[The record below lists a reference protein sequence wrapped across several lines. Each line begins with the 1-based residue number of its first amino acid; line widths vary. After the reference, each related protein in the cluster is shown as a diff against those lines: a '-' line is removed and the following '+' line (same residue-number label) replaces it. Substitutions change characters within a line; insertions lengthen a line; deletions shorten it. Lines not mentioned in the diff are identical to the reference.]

1 MNTNVATS
9 PRFGK
14 LECAVGVLTA
24 VVLAC
29 VLGLM
34 TTDFH
39 LFAAADSPAANGAP
53 DILQVEKHAERRVGR
68 MPNKSEKINPSPA
81 TTQPSVPEKSILLV
95 TESKVGPVSECK
107 GEPVG
112 NTKLKRTASQGEAQ
126 EPPEPAGAAAPLRNA
141 PHPGFSP
148 ELASQDSIGKTVL
161 TVAII
166 IALTIIAPLVLVHC
180 LFGLLRRHS
189 QHFGPLIR
197 IEYVG
202 APPMGVGPFTVNSL
216 GATGAVQEATPAAL
230 ERNNQFGVGQA
241 ESAHAHTAKQF
252 DLGPTFETQ
261 RQLKEQ
267 QAQRLE
273 EAVLQQLFE
282 DNLKLQAQID
292 LAKEQQQDAPSGEN
306 G

>member
-1 MNTNVATS
+1 MTS
-9 PRFGK
+9 
-14 LECAVGVLTA
+14 
-24 VVLAC
+24 
-29 VLGLM
+29 
-34 TTDFH
+34 DFH
-39 LFAAADSPAANGAP
+39 LFTAADSPAANGAP
-53 DILQVEKHAERRVGR
+53 EILQVEKHAERRVGR

-81 TTQPSVPEKSILLV
+81 TTHPSGPGKSILLV
-95 TESKVGPVSECK
+95 SEWKDGPV
-107 GEPVG
+107 GD
-112 NTKLKRTASQGEAQ
+112 TKSKRTASQGEAQ
-126 EPPEPAGAAAPLRNA
+126 EPPEPAGAAAPSRNA

-148 ELASQDSIGKTVL
+148 ELASNDSIGKTVL

-166 IALTIIAPLVLVHC
+166 FALAIIAPLVVVHC

-189 QHFGPLIR
+189 HHFGPLIR

-202 APPMGVGPFTVNSL
+202 APPMGVGPFTVSSL
-216 GATGAVQEATPAAL
+216 GATGAVQEAIPAAL
-230 ERNNQFGVGQA
+230 ERNNRFGVGQA
-241 ESAHAHTAKQF
+241 DSVHAHTAKQF

-292 LAKEQQQDAPSGEN
+292 LAKEQQQDAPSGKN